1 LGRSSRLFSKQV
13 LICAVPVGSG
23 VRFFSFCVVIDVC
36 GVVTRPLGKHDDSWS
51 PETNNSASVALLQL
65 LLLKF

>member
-1 LGRSSRLFSKQV
+1 VRFRLVVAYGF
-13 LICAVPVGSG
+13 
-23 VRFFSFCVVIDVC
+23 FFSFCVVIDVC